1 MESVSNNDTKEAAGG
16 GDVMKIDVGAV
27 LRSRVPR
34 YARFIPRPLVRWLE
48 RVICQDEMNEMLE
61 VCRGR
66 RDADFCRGVLDH
78 LGITVDVA
86 GTENLPP
93 ASRRR
98 VTIVSNHPLGGLDGM
113 ALIDWATS
121 YWGPGV
127 KFVVNDLLMA
137 IEPLHGTFI
146 PVNKHG
152 AQSRGSLSQLDEAL
166 DADAPVIIFPAGLV
180 SRRGSDGTVCDL
192 KWRKMFVNKSVQYH
206 RDIIPVHFNG
216 HNSAF
221 FYKFARL
228 RKRLGL
234 KFNIEMVR
242 LPAEVFRCR
251 GARFVISIGHMIK
264 WQDLKSGAKADA
276 EAQRIKQIVYALAPN
291 PTEKKHH

>member
-1 MESVSNNDTKEAAGG
+1 MESVSNIDTNEAAEGS
-16 GDVMKIDVGAV
+16 DVMKIDVGAV
-27 LRSRVPR
+27 LNARVPR
-34 YARFIPRPLVRWLE
+34 YARFIPRPVVRWLE

-78 LGITVDVA
+78 LGITVDVN

-93 ASRRR
+93 AANRR

-121 YWGPGV
+121 YWGHGV

-152 AQSRGSLSQLDEAL
+152 AQSRGALSQLDEAL
-166 DADAPVIIFPAGLV
+166 DDDAPVIIFPAGLV
-180 SRRGSDGTVCDL
+180 SRRGNDGTVCDL
-192 KWRKMFVNKSVQYH
+192 KWRKMFVNKSVQYR

-242 LPAEVFRCR
+242 LPAEVFKCR
-251 GARFVISIGHMIK
+251 GARFTISIGPMIM
-264 WQDLKSGAKADA
+264 WQDLKCGTKADA
-276 EAQRIKQIVYALAPN
+276 EAQLIKQMVYALAPN
-291 PTEKKHH
+291 PTEKKH